1 MMPSN
6 AFEDMSTRY
15 KYERRHPIFLGREP
29 VTLLSNISKY
39 LSDEV

>member
-1 MMPSN
+1 MHLRTCQQDISMKEEVQYFHEES
-6 AFEDMSTRY
+6 R
-15 KYERRHPIFLGREP
+15 P